1 MISRVPRTAG
11 SGTRGALVAGALANH
26 PTNGCITSPASASTH
41 SGHSQSSASD
51 MPDDV
56 DLFDV
61 SDLSM
66 EEFGFLARSIALMT
80 SMGCGIAKNK
90 EDWPQRICSLR
101 QVCNYAEVFASG
113 RGVDDVLQ
121 SKRDVCVR
129 ALRELARSLSKIAQL
144 AAAPKASGKIS
155 GRSRKKYATMRSAV
169 GHFVGPDVLRALLAI
184 DVYHT
189 TRNIA
194 LSQFVVKR
202 ADLLTA
208 LGAIIDENE
217 QPKHT
222 IADAPPD

>member
-1 MISRVPRTAG
+1 
-11 SGTRGALVAGALANH
+11 
-26 PTNGCITSPASASTH
+26 
-41 SGHSQSSASD
+41 
-51 MPDDV
+51 
-56 DLFDV
+56 
-61 SDLSM
+61 M
-66 EEFGFLARSIALMT
+66 EEFGFLARSIAVMT

-101 QVCNYAEVFASG
+101 QVCNYAEAFASG
-113 RGVDDVLQ
+113 CACDDVLE

-129 ALRELARSLSKIAQL
+129 ALRELARSLSKIAKL
-144 AAAPKASGKIS
+144 AAAPKASGKI
-155 GRSRKKYATMRSAV
+155 KKYATMRSAV

-184 DVYHT
+184 DEYHT

-202 ADLLTA
+202 ADSLTA
-208 LGAIIDENE
+208 LGAISDENE